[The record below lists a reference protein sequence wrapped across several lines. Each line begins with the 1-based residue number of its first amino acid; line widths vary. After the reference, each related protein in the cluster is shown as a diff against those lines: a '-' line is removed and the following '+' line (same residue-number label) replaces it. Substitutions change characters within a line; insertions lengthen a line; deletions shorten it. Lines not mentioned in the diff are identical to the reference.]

1 MHAFNIYNMLRPKIS
16 NFIPIA
22 FNELSAN
29 VLQDL
34 QSNFFV
40 AKYVVEP

>member
-1 MHAFNIYNMLRPKIS
+1 MPLIDICYVPMPSI
-16 NFIPIA
+16 ITIT

-34 QSNFFV
+34 HSSFFI
-40 AKYVVEP
+40 AKHVVEP